1 MTRDRRWQYPETGE
15 KLHRVFIAAKQDGP
29 QQVFDGEGVFTVS
42 YAKRAAE
49 GSAKDFLTGGG
60 PGEE

>member
-1 MTRDRRWQYPETGE
+1 MSRDNRWQYPENGE
-15 KLHRVFIAAKQDGP
+15 ELRRVFTVAKSDGP
-29 QQVFDGEGVFTVS
+29 QEVFDGEGVFTVS

-49 GSAKDFLTGGG
+49 GSAKNFLTSGG